1 MKKNFVE
8 ILRNEDGQG
17 MVEYGLILG
26 LIAIAA
32 VVALLA
38 LGPKISEMFSTA
50 TAKLPA
56 NPGA

>member
-1 MKKNFVE
+1 MKLFE
-8 ILRNEDGQG
+8 ILKNEDGQG

-38 LGPKISEMFSTA
+38 LGPKISEMFETVTS
-50 TAKLPA
+50 KLPA
-56 NPGA
+56 TPAT